1 MTGSFPVHDD
11 GATSTFGFGGCWD
24 AGSFVDV
31 DVPLCFPPSLDFV
44 GGGGSGSIG
53 LAGLGG
59 FGVFFAI

>member
-1 MTGSFPVHDD
+1 VTGSFPVHED

-24 AGSFVDV
+24 AGSFVGV
-31 DVPLCFPPSLDFV
+31 DVPLCFAPRLDF

-53 LAGLGG
+53 LAGLRG